1 MRVSLILLSAF
12 LLFFNSLTSAQNKVQ
27 TALGGPGYYTMLNNA
42 KLPVKIPFR
51 MVRNKPV
58 MDLEINGKN
67 AALMIDNGV
76 LWDQVWLFGSPLVEE
91 LELKSITEGA
101 IEGAGE
107 GDPTKAYTSTN
118 LTLKF
123 GDIEFYE
130 QPSLVSPPA
139 AGFARMF
146 PGTDGQLCNTFFKH
160 FVVEFD
166 FINNMVILHDPDTYK
181 YSGEGSALLM
191 TTEEIGSHTVPFSF
205 ILSDG
210 REYKGDVMIDFGGI
224 RALKIALNN
233 KHNIQLPEEAAP
245 DRSFGAQGLS
255 REYSGRIKSMTFG
268 KYTFDNPLVYY
279 GDRNTSRIHPDN
291 LGMIGFPLFR
301 QFSITFD
308 YITNHLYFHPNENF
322 GKAFE

>member
-1 MRVSLILLSAF
+1 MPVSLIKVFAVI
-12 LLFFNSLTSAQNKVQ
+12 LFFCSLTFARENKKNIPE
-27 TALGGPGYYTMLNNA
+27 GPGYYKLLNGA
-42 KLPVKIPFR
+42 SLPLSIPFR

-58 MDLEINGKN
+58 MDLEINGKM

-76 LWDQVWLFGSPLVEE
+76 LWDEVWLFGSPLVEE
-91 LELKSITEGA
+91 LKLKPITDGS

-107 GDPTKAYTSTN
+107 GDPTQAYTSSN
-118 LTLKF
+118 LTLIF

-160 FVVEFD
+160 FAVEFD
-166 FINNMVILHDPDTYK
+166 FINNRVILHDPDTYK
-181 YSGEGSALLM
+181 YSGEGSVLPM

-205 ILSDG
+205 ILSNG
-210 REYKGDVMIDFGGI
+210 KEYEGDVMIDFGGI

-233 KHNIQLPEEAAP
+233 KHNIQLPEDAAP
-245 DRSFGAQGLS
+245 GRSFGAQGLS
-255 REYSGRIKSMTFG
+255 REYSGKIKSMTFG
-268 KYTFDNPLVYY
+268 KYTFDNPVVYF

-301 QFSITFD
+301 QFNITFD

-322 GKAFE
+322 GKTFE